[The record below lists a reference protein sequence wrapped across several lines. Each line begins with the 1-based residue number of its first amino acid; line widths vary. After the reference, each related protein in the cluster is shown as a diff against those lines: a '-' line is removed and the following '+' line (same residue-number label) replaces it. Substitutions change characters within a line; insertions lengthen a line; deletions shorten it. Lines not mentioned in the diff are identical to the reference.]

1 MESNISYRES
11 RQAIQNPFR
20 ENSARAEKS
29 ERESSFQNKF
39 STYLN
44 NRYNE
49 LASKLG
55 QEKQREEHSQAGSS
69 KIYIYSNQKAVNGKK
84 SKQAGKLKYILKTE
98 MKNPSAK
105 GLEWFHNC
113 ETPIKQTTKV
123 TNQLQ
128 DVQGNHSNDILIC
141 DEKTSDQVSRTSIK
155 PEKQNKDLAF
165 RESRLCVGAVGSKT
179 TIKSDNKAK
188 LRNPYESCVNLN
200 SEEVDSPEKRELSLD
215 SINKMK
221 EDCYKTVRKM
231 YSAKFSK
238 AIKPV
243 KIPASH
249 GVPFQVF
256 LSTKG
261 LTVGKDPAFKTE
273 ERLQLRKKR
282 FQEFNKSYEEE
293 L

>member
-1 MESNISYRES
+1 MSLRLINLPPIRQENRGIKRNKGLTRNSDQNQMESNISYRES

-141 DEKTSDQVSRTSIK
+141 DEKTPVQNLDSGKADQVSRTSIK
-155 PEKQNKDLAF
+155 PEK
-165 RESRLCVGAVGSKT
+165 SK
-179 TIKSDNKAK
+179 
-188 LRNPYESCVNLN
+188 
-200 SEEVDSPEKRELSLD
+200 
-215 SINKMK
+215 
-221 EDCYKTVRKM
+221 
-231 YSAKFSK
+231 
-238 AIKPV
+238 
-243 KIPASH
+243 
-249 GVPFQVF
+249 
-256 LSTKG
+256 
-261 LTVGKDPAFKTE
+261 
-273 ERLQLRKKR
+273 
-282 FQEFNKSYEEE
+282 
-293 L
+293 